1 MGIDL
6 KVRSLSVVIAVACIV
21 IVLIFVLPLLLLGGS
36 QMFENLFY
44 SEQKESR
51 LAEEYLT
58 KKYGKSFT
66 VKTNTVLFKQTFGVS
81 TMKAYPNDSP
91 DTVFNI
97 DVYHE
102 KVRIYHDN
110 YVLNRSFGPF

>member
-1 MGIDL
+1 
-6 KVRSLSVVIAVACIV
+6 
-21 IVLIFVLPLLLLGGS
+21 
-36 QMFENLFY
+36 MFENLFY